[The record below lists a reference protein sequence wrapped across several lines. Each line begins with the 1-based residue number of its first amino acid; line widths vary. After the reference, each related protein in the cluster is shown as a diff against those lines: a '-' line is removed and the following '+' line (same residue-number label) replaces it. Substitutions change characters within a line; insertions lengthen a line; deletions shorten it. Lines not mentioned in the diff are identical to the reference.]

1 MAAQVDDALLAA
13 YVDGELG
20 SDQLAEVEQLLARN
34 AEARQ
39 KVEQMRRVNAL
50 LRTTCSEQRFLPP
63 PAEFLALI
71 ARSRRAAEPK
81 QPRRI
86 MANPWTRRAVGASL
100 LVLGFIAG
108 QYVPV
113 AKLDQSP
120 SIEDARAEL
129 LDEIAEYHAVYARE
143 TEHLVEVPAERKGHI
158 EEWLGAR
165 LNRKLTVPDLSRQG
179 LEFAGARMLVLA
191 GNPVAQLMYT
201 RDTGTPVAFCIAFGE
216 KDNAPLTIAE
226 LHDVNVGYWDR
237 GGYTYVIVGAL
248 SQEAIRH
255 LAAEVEV

>member
-1 MAAQVDDALLAA
+1 MQVDDALLSA

-34 AEARQ
+34 PEARQ

-50 LRTTCSEQRFLPP
+50 LRTTLSEQRFLPP
-63 PAEFLALI
+63 PAKFLALT
-71 ARSRRAAEPK
+71 ASPRSVAEPK

-86 MANPWTRRAVGASL
+86 MANRWTRRAVAASL
-100 LVLGFIAG
+100 LVLAFIGGHYVSTAG
-108 QYVPV
+108 WEQTQ
-113 AKLDQSP
+113 A
-120 SIEDARAEL
+120 IEDPRAEL
-129 LDEIAEYHAVYARE
+129 LDEIAEYHVIYARE
-143 TEHLVEVPAERKGHI
+143 TEHLVEVPAERKDHI

-165 LNRKLTVPDLSRQG
+165 LKRKLAVPDLSRQG

-216 KDNAPLTIAE
+216 DGNTSLTIDE
-226 LHDVNVGYWDR
+226 LHGMIVGYWDH

-248 SQEAIRH
+248 SREAIRH
-255 LAAEVEV
+255 IAAEVEV

>member
-1 MAAQVDDALLAA
+1 MAAPLDDGLLAA

-20 SDQLAEVEQLLARN
+20 SDQVAEVEQLLARN
-34 AEARQ
+34 PEARH

-50 LRTTCSEQRFLPP
+50 LRTACSEQRFLPP
-63 PAEFLALI
+63 PAKFLALV
-71 ARSRRAAEPK
+71 AKPRTVAEPE

-86 MANPWTRRAVGASL
+86 MANPWTRRAVAAL
-100 LVLGFIAG
+100 LLALAFIGG
-108 QYVPV
+108 QYVSITGQDQAQGV
-113 AKLDQSP
+113 ADV
-120 SIEDARAEL
+120 RAEL
-129 LDEIAEYHAVYARE
+129 LDEIAEYHVVYARE

-165 LNRKLTVPDLSRQG
+165 LDRKLAVPDLSRQG
-179 LEFAGARMLVLA
+179 LAFAGARMLVLA

-216 KDNAPLTIAE
+216 KDNTPLAIDE
-226 LHDVNVGYWDR
+226 FHGLNVGYWDR

-248 SQEAIRH
+248 SQETIRH
-255 LAAEVEV
+255 IAAEVEV

>member
-1 MAAQVDDALLAA
+1 MTGQVDDALLAA

-20 SDQLAEVEQLLARN
+20 SDQLAEVEQLLARD

-39 KVEQMRRVNAL
+39 TVEQMRRVNAL
-50 LRTTCSEQRFLPP
+50 LRTTFSEQRFLPP
-63 PAEFLALI
+63 PAKFLALT
-71 ARSRRAAEPK
+71 AGPRSVAEPK

-86 MANPWTRRAVGASL
+86 MANRWMRPAVAASL
-100 LVLGFIAG
+100 LVLAFIG
-108 QYVPV
+108 GHYV
-113 AKLDQSP
+113 SP
-120 SIEDARAEL
+120 ARWEQTQAIEDPRTEL
-129 LDEIAEYHAVYARE
+129 LDEIAEYHVIYARE
-143 TEHLVEVPAERKGHI
+143 TEHLVEVPAERQDHI

-165 LNRKLTVPDLSRQG
+165 LNRKLAVPDLSRQG

-191 GNPVAQLMYT
+191 GNPVAQLVYT

-216 KDNAPLTIAE
+216 EGSTPLTIDE
-226 LHDVNVGYWDR
+226 LHGMTVGYWDR

-255 LAAEVEV
+255 IAAEVEV